1 MLLRETFDVQLIQ
14 NGVVPWGV
22 RGAIVLPCKNR
33 VHDLSQGGEGR
44 RVTFRIKN
52 RGVPA
57 QIARDQFGVWIEQ
70 NLARIESVPARW
82 LVRPMNAVA
91 VDLSCPQVGKKAMP
105 HLLRLF
111 WQGDEM

>member
-1 MLLRETFDVQLIQ
+1 MLLGETFHVQLIQ
-14 NGVVPWGV
+14 NGIVPRGV
-22 RGAIVLPCKNR
+22 RRAIVLPRKSR
-33 VHDLSQGGEGR
+33 VHGPSQGREAR
-44 RVTFRIKN
+44 CVTFRIKN

-57 QIARDQFGVWIEQ
+57 QIARDQFGVWIERK
-70 NLARIESVPARW
+70 LARIESVPARW

-105 HLLRLF
+105 DLLRLF